1 MNDPPWKIGPN
12 RRQNGWIRPESSCNP
27 DQSGRTIQ
35 HWKNAA
41 RMWNRQSK
49 LNTKKRKK
57 KITLRAALNRRW
69 RARNVLGVHHVDFS
83 FTSVH
88 LVKMDVFRL
97 NRTDEVLEPDLIATQ
112 LALYNLSLITWR
124 GKPARHRQWT
134 WFNKTLNHRYLACEL
149 LSTVWVAHL
158 HLQNGLRPAVWDRF
172 RFPALPQCRSESVQ
186 SSFSAFFFFFFFFF
200 FFGFFQVVI
209 S

>member
-1 MNDPPWKIGPN
+1 M
-12 RRQNGWIRPESSCNP
+12 
-27 DQSGRTIQ
+27 
-35 HWKNAA
+35 
-41 RMWNRQSK
+41 
-49 LNTKKRKK
+49 
-57 KITLRAALNRRW
+57 RAALNRRW

-83 FTSVH
+83 FASVH
-88 LVKMDVFRL
+88 FVKMDVFRL

-186 SSFSAFFFFFFFFF
+186 SSFSAFFFFLFSFFFWVFSSGYF
-200 FFGFFQVVI
+200 LVVSWRWGTPFRAVWGQFSSI
-209 S
+209 KKKKLLPCSFNSAFRVVLEHF